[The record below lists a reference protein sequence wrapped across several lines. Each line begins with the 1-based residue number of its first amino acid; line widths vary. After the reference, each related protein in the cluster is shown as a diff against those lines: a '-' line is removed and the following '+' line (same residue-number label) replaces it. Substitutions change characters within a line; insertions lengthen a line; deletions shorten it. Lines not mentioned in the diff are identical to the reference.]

1 MTPSTPESPSARK
14 ITPAK
19 EEIPQFLSTAEA
31 AKILGLST
39 SLVQSLVDSNELKG
53 WKTRGGHRRI
63 SLQSILLYQKQVSHF
78 PTKPTPEM
86 HTPRV
91 VVVQE
96 DLTAL
101 AHLQQQAAQWNL
113 AVNTAFFGSLT
124 EAVLDMS
131 RQPADML
138 VADLQMPRSLQEST
152 LQALQN
158 FNPHGTKPP
167 SVVVLTEEKN
177 LDIRRD
183 PRQSQP
189 MQMVSGPMTE
199 VWLQAYLTGV
209 VAAHGA
215 T

>member
-1 MTPSTPESPSARK
+1 MTLTTPDSD
-14 ITPAK
+14 PAQK
-19 EEIPQFLSTAEA
+19 NASLMDEMPQFLSTAEA

-63 SLQSILLYQKQVSHF
+63 SLQSILLYQKEASCF
-78 PTKPTPEM
+78 PVRSAPEVRKL
-86 HTPRV
+86 RV

-96 DLTAL
+96 NPEAL
-101 AHLQQQAAQWNL
+101 ELLRQQAVQWDV

-138 VADLQMPRSLQEST
+138 VAELQMARSLQEST

-158 FNPHGTKPP
+158 FNPHGARPP
-167 SVVVLTEEKN
+167 SVVVLTQEKN
-177 LDIRRD
+177 LSIRRD
-183 PRQSQP
+183 MRQAQTL
-189 MQMVSGPMTE
+189 QLVSGPMTE

-209 VAAHGA
+209 VAAHPSA
-215 T
+215 

>member
-1 MTPSTPESPSARK
+1 MTQTPTDREQSLK
-14 ITPAK
+14 KTPPAQDM
-19 EEIPQFLSTAEA
+19 PQFLSTAEA

-63 SLQSILLYQKQVSHF
+63 SLQSILLYQKQASCF
-78 PTKPTPEM
+78 TPK
-86 HTPRV
+86 TAPQPRPLKV

-96 DLTAL
+96 NPEA
-101 AHLQQQAAQWNL
+101 LQQLQAQAEPWKLSVQ
-113 AVNTAFFGSLT
+113 VVFFGSLT

-138 VADLQMPRSLQEST
+138 VAELHMPRALQEST
-152 LQALQN
+152 LLALQN
-158 FNPHGTKPP
+158 FNPQGTRPP

-177 LDIRRD
+177 LSVQ
-183 PRQSQP
+183 PELRQSQTL
-189 MQMVSGPMTE
+189 QLVSGPMTA

-209 VAAHGA
+209 AAVHA
-215 T
+215 PS